1 MGAGE
6 RGSENENE
14 DICVDLCRSVAEF
27 SSCVSPKETK
37 MNLKVGN
44 APVSW
49 GVMEVYDWGEQIP
62 FGKVLDEIAEAGYA
76 GTELGPYG
84 YLPTDPNELTPEL
97 SARGLQLVASFVPIP
112 LAHPDRHVVGYQEA
126 MKVARLLAQTGAR
139 LIVLADEMSK
149 ARMAVSGRVDESRD
163 GMSDSQWEGAAQIL
177 TSTAE
182 ACRELGL
189 SAVFHHHAGTFVETP
204 KEIARLCD
212 STEADLLGLCLDT
225 GHYFFGG
232 GDPVEAVRLYGAR
245 IRHLHLK
252 DVQLPILESVRRDGI
267 DFLEAVRR
275 GVFCELGE
283 GAVDLKKVIGD
294 MTAGG
299 YSGWAIVEQDVDTRR
314 EDVKPFESAIRSRQY
329 LRNVI
334 GI

>member
-1 MGAGE
+1 
-6 RGSENENE
+6 
-14 DICVDLCRSVAEF
+14 
-27 SSCVSPKETK
+27 
-37 MNLKVGN
+37 MNIKVGN

-49 GVMEVYDWGEQIP
+49 GVMEVADWGEQIP
-62 FGKVLDEIAEAGYA
+62 YGKVLEEIAEAGYA

-84 YLPTDPNELTPEL
+84 YFPTDPNELKSEL

-112 LAHPDRHVVGYQEA
+112 LAHPDRHDVAYQEA
-126 MKVARLLAQTGAR
+126 MKVAQLLAQTGAR

-163 GMSDSQWEGAAQIL
+163 GMSDSQWESAVQIL
-177 TSTAE
+177 GSIAE

-204 KEIARLCD
+204 KEVTRLCD
-212 STEADLLGLCLDT
+212 SIDADLLGLCLDT
-225 GHYFFGG
+225 GHYLFGG
-232 GDPVEAVRLYGAR
+232 GDPVEAVRSYGGR

-252 DVQLPILESVRRDGI
+252 DVKLPILESARRDGI
-267 DFLEAVRR
+267 GFLEAVRR
-275 GVFCELGE
+275 GVFCELGA
-283 GAVDLKKVIGD
+283 GAVDLNRVLKD
-294 MTAGG
+294 LTASG
-299 YSGWAIVEQDVDTRR
+299 YSEWAIVEQDVDTRIKGV
-314 EDVKPFESAIRSRQY
+314 EPFESALRSRQY

>member
-1 MGAGE
+1 
-6 RGSENENE
+6 
-14 DICVDLCRSVAEF
+14 
-27 SSCVSPKETK
+27 
-37 MNLKVGN
+37 MNIKVGN

-49 GVMEVYDWGEQIP
+49 GVMEVAGWGGQIP
-62 FGKVLDEIAEAGYA
+62 FGKVLDEITEAGYA
-76 GTELGPYG
+76 GTELGPFG
-84 YLPTDPNELTPEL
+84 YFPTEPNQLKSEL
-97 SARGLQLVASFVPIP
+97 SSRGLQLVASFVPIP
-112 LAHPDRHVVGYQEA
+112 LAHPDRHDVGYQEA
-126 MKVARLLAQTGAR
+126 MKVAHLLAQTGAR

-177 TSTAE
+177 GSIAE

-204 KEIARLCD
+204 KEVARLCD
-212 STEADLLGLCLDT
+212 SIDADLLGLCLDT

-252 DVQLPILESVRRDGI
+252 DVQLPILESARRDGI
-267 DFLEAVRR
+267 GFLEAVRH

-283 GAVDLKKVIGD
+283 GAVDLNAVIQGLS
-294 MTAGG
+294 AEG
-299 YSGWAIVEQDVDTRR
+299 YSDWAIVEQDVDTRS
-314 EDVKPFESAIRSRQY
+314 EGVKPFESALRSRQY
-329 LRNVI
+329 LRDVI

>member
-1 MGAGE
+1 MK
-6 RGSENENE
+6 
-14 DICVDLCRSVAEF
+14 I
-27 SSCVSPKETK
+27 
-37 MNLKVGN
+37 KVGN

-49 GVMEVYDWGEQIP
+49 GVMEVAGWGGQIP
-62 FGKVLDEIAEAGYA
+62 FGKVLDEITEAGYA
-76 GTELGPYG
+76 GTELGPFG
-84 YLPTDPNELTPEL
+84 YFPTEPNQLKSEL
-97 SARGLQLVASFVPIP
+97 SSRGLQLVASFVPIP
-112 LAHPDRHVVGYQEA
+112 LAHPDRHDVGYQEA
-126 MKVARLLAQTGAR
+126 MKVAHLLAQTGAP

-163 GMSDSQWEGAAQIL
+163 GMSDSQWGGAAQIL
-177 TSTAE
+177 GSIAE

-204 KEIARLCD
+204 NEVARLCD
-212 STEADLLGLCLDT
+212 SIDADLLGLCLDT

-252 DVQLPILESVRRDGI
+252 HVELPILESARRDGI
-267 DFLEAVRR
+267 GFLEAVRH

-283 GAVDLKKVIGD
+283 GAVDLNTVIQGLS
-294 MTAGG
+294 AKG
-299 YSGWAIVEQDVDTRR
+299 YSDWAIVEQDVDTCRA
-314 EDVKPFESAIRSRQY
+314 DVKPFESAIRSRQY